1 MSLERRVDS
10 DRQLA
15 RLLQI
20 GVVLEELVEA
30 RAHYHFE
37 SLTARERTR
46 LDPAI
51 AELLEEAA
59 EESAEHRHRLESL
72 IDELEA
78 ECPPYDEIAALVDAQ
93 YGQTKPEDFDGILY
107 DQLHGE
113 ETAYKF
119 YDDLIKA
126 IYRSEARF
134 GIDRDRVLSTL
145 RQIREEEA
153 EGVREV
159 TTLMEERP

>member
-20 GVVLEELVEA
+20 GIVLEELVEA
-30 RAHYHFE
+30 RAHQHFA
-37 SLTARERTR
+37 SLSDPERDA
-46 LDPAI
+46 LDAGI
-51 AELLEEAA
+51 VELLEEAA
-59 EESAEHRHRLESL
+59 EESADHRQRLEAL
-72 IDELEA
+72 IDTLEA
-78 ECPPYDEIAALVDAQ
+78 DCPPYEEIEALVDAQ
-93 YGQTKPEDFDGILY
+93 YGRTKPEDFDGILY

-126 IYRSEARF
+126 IRRSDARF
-134 GIDRDRVLSTL
+134 GIDRDRVIETL
-145 RQIREEEA
+145 LTIREEEA

-159 TTLMEERP
+159 TELMEERP